1 LTATA
6 VLERLGRA
14 GVRVTLRADG
24 GLAMR
29 PIPPADLLEDAR
41 RHRDDIAH
49 LVALKQALARLSDT
63 PAGVRNSTDPPP
75 DGRLGMATNGGGVS
89 ANPVAN
95 APAAQIV
102 PEPLIQ
108 RLAEAES
115 ALPWQRTT
123 GADGARYLLANA
135 RSRLARLEPPARD
148 AAVLAAEALAR
159 RHRPPGEGSSP
170 TCSHNRETKE
180 HTQ

>member
-29 PIPPADLLEDAR
+29 PPPPADLLEDAR

-49 LVALKQALARLSDT
+49 LIALKQALARRSDT
-63 PAGVRNSTDPPP
+63 PADTRNSTDQPP
-75 DGRLGMATNGGGVS
+75 DGRLGIATDSGGVS
-89 ANPVAN
+89 ADPAAT
-95 APAAQIV
+95 APAAHIV
-102 PEPLIQ
+102 PEPLVR

-135 RSRLARLEPPARD
+135 RSRLARLESAARD

-159 RHRPPGEGSSP
+159 RHRPPGKG
-170 TCSHNRETKE
+170 
-180 HTQ
+180 